1 MNIFYVVSCREL
13 CEEQQW
19 FWKLHGWTDIYYLLS
34 ISLPCFYPSNNIA
47 TSYKITP
54 LQIQYIFV
62 FIYFFKCKLLPQQFR
77 AQYCHLLSLQIH
89 FSLRAWVWK
98 QENSEILRTSVYVCC
113 LTCKTFTDVAL
124 DKVFQNTL

>member
-54 LQIQYIFV
+54 LQIQYMFV

-77 AQYCHLLSLQIH
+77 LPLFLSPILPPTVFPNSFQPESLSLEAREFWDPQDISICML
-89 FSLRAWVWK
+89 FNL
-98 QENSEILRTSVYVCC
+98 
-113 LTCKTFTDVAL
+113 
-124 DKVFQNTL
+124 QNLYRCSSR